1 MFQLQGREKRVD
13 KPVKVNR
20 EINPRH
26 AVIKRLAATRKSDA
40 DKVEFVAEQLLE
52 DPSRMVAR
60 LNKLL
65 ESV

>member
-1 MFQLQGREKRVD
+1 M
-13 KPVKVNR
+13 KVNR